1 MTKKKKIIILM
12 LVVLLGGGYVA
23 KGKFFPPK
31 VVKLKV
37 NGVIY
42 ILPKQFM
49 ANLQGG
55 RYATMTVALVLAA
68 GQTDGTGAGGA
79 AAATPPEGFGTLPE
93 EALIRDIITNTITN
107 QTSGSMISPIGR
119 DKVKAEI
126 LAGIR
131 SGTDVKVAD
140 ILFTD
145 VAVQ

>member
-1 MTKKKKIIILM
+1 MTKKKKILILM

-68 GQTDGTGAGGA
+68 GQSDGTGAGA
-79 AAATPPEGFGTLPE
+79 AAATPPDGFGTLPE

-107 QTSGSMISPIGR
+107 ETSASMVSPTGR

-126 LAGIR
+126 LTAIR
-131 SGTDVKVAD
+131 KGTDVKVDD